1 MALHTL
7 NFDKI
12 RKNSNDNKNND
23 DNNNNNNAI
32 NN

>member
-12 RKNSNDNKNND
+12 RKNSNHNNNN

>member
-1 MALHTL
+1 MASHTL

-23 DNNNNNNAI
+23 NNNNAI